1 MCVPL
6 PRLLGFKDIR
16 LVSCLPDISRSSIR
30 YCPPFN
36 RFKSEES
43 SAVFLPGYRQV
54 RICVLHEAYSDYKT
68 GLKSLDQFLIT

>member
-6 PRLLGFKDIR
+6 RRLLGFIDIR
-16 LVSCLPDISRSSIR
+16 LVSCLPDVNRSSISF
-30 YCPPFN
+30 CPPFN

-54 RICVLHEAYSDYKT
+54 RMCVLDEAYSYFKT
-68 GLKSLDQFLIT
+68 GLKPLDQFLVT